1 MDQNGVNTQT
11 ENQIGTNSGERE
23 EIKQTKYWR
32 IKTPACSSE
41 CVGLLS
47 TKAELY
53 VGSKV

>member
-1 MDQNGVNTQT
+1 MEQNGVNTQT
-11 ENQIGTNSGERE
+11 ENHNGTNSGERK
-23 EIKQTKYWR
+23 EIKQTKYWL
-32 IKTPACSSE
+32 IKTPTCSSE